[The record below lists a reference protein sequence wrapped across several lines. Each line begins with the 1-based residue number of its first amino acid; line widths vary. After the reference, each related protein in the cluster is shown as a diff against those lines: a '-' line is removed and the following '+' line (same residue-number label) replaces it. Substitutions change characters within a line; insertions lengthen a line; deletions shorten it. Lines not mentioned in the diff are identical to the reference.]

1 MSKQYTTRTAALKA
15 TTIDSNII
23 DAKKLMI
30 YPGAGSNK
38 NERKNILELIKDNQ
52 INLYDARGIDTT
64 SKDIWGRKIEKNGE
78 NSIIHCNWLNATID
92 DETKSSIHKV
102 HYNKAV
108 DANNNLILNIECDR
122 IKSVSVPLFS
132 QSLTYFDGDLNNLEI
147 GTLMFE
153 NSSIKDIRTSLDS
166 LVLGDSMF
174 KNSLI
179 THFNTNL
186 PALSRAT
193 GMFKDTLKL
202 NEFNGSLDTIF
213 DASSMFEGSTL
224 TSFSSHTPYLYKG
237 TNMFANSNIS
247 SVLTSFNNLLE
258 GVGMFE
264 NTNLDIASVKLIAE
278 TLPKINSFT
287 YEEDGS
293 KTFPWANG
301 LTFKY
306 LTPQWSNADDD
317 TKLVESTF
325 TISSKNIGEIMIT
338 WKDTSVLS
346 KEEKAIIIYEYFKLM
361 TLKGWTVVT
370 NLYED
375 KTDEDGNT
383 IVPSGV
389 YYRIVDGH
397 TYIATNIHYPENG
410 FKDKS
415 KWIHV
420 DSIENIPANTIA

>member
-64 SKDIWGRKIEKNGE
+64 TKDIWGRKIEKNGE
-78 NSIIHCNWLNATID
+78 NSIIHCKWLNATID

-122 IKSVSVPLFS
+122 IKSVSAPLFS
-132 QSLTYFDGDLNNLEI
+132 QSLSYFDGDLNNLEI
-147 GTLMFE
+147 GTLMFG
-153 NSSIKDIRTSLDS
+153 NSSIKDIRTSFDS
-166 LVLGDSMF
+166 LILGDSMF

-179 THFNTNL
+179 THFNANL

-237 TNMFANSNIS
+237 TNMFANSNVS

-306 LTPQWSNADDD
+306 LTPQWSNTDDD
-317 TKLVESTF
+317 TNLVESTF

-375 KTDEDGNT
+375 KTDEDGNP
-383 IVPSGV
+383 IVPAGV
-389 YYRIVDGH
+389 YYRVVDGH
-397 TYIATNIHYPENG
+397 TYIVTNIHYPETG
-410 FKDKS
+410 FKDKT